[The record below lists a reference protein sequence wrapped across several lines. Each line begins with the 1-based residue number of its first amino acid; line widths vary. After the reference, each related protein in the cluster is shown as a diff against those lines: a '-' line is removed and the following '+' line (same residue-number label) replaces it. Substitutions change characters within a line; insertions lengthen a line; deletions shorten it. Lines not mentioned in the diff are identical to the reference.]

1 MNRLQNCSLENL
13 PDGGRVVEIP
23 RRCDYVPPEDRD
35 VAGLGADPD
44 GVAVIHDGV
53 DLGAEGG
60 ASELDTAFG
69 IAGRIQDD
77 PARKNKVLC
86 YVQSGGK

>member
-1 MNRLQNCSLENL
+1 MNRLKCFQNFSLL
-13 PDGGRVVEIP
+13 DGGRVVEIP

-53 DLGAEGG
+53 DLGAESG
-60 ASELDTAFG
+60 ASELDAAFG
-69 IAGRIQDD
+69 IAGRIKDD
-77 PARKNKVLC
+77 PAKK
-86 YVQSGGK
+86 K

>member
-1 MNRLQNCSLENL
+1 MKCTLENL
-13 PDGGRVVEIP
+13 LDGGRVVEIP

-35 VAGLGADPD
+35 VAGLGADPH

-60 ASELDTAFG
+60 ASELDAAFG

-77 PARKNKVLC
+77 PAMENDVITITD
-86 YVQSGGK
+86 SP